1 MLYGLANRL
10 AGYDESRAEDILQQA
25 WLRGLER
32 LAGFRWDSQ
41 LRTWLCGIV
50 VNCAHESR
58 RRERHGGVLSA
69 DAASGNRVSGD
80 PASRHPTPAHATSAD
95 DAVRRIGLERALARL
110 PDGYRHAI
118 ILHDVEGYTHDEIG
132 RLLGISAGTSKSQLS
147 RARGA
152 MRSLL
157 EAPPGANRAPGARP
171 LTGDDR

>member
-10 AGYDESRAEDILQQA
+10 AGYDGSRAEDILQQA

-32 LAGFRWDSQ
+32 LAGFRWESQ
-41 LRTWLCGIV
+41 FRTWLCGIV

-58 RRERHGGVLSA
+58 RDERRGGVPAAA
-69 DAASGNRVSGD
+69 DRAIEVASPRVGSDG
-80 PASRHPTPAHATSAD
+80 PAAD
-95 DAVRRIGLERALARL
+95 DAVRRISLERALSRL
-110 PDGYRHAI
+110 PEGYRHAI
-118 ILHDVEGYTHDEIG
+118 VLHDVEGYTHEEIG

-147 RARGA
+147 RARRA

-157 EAPPGANRAPGARP
+157 EPSPRANSAPGVRP